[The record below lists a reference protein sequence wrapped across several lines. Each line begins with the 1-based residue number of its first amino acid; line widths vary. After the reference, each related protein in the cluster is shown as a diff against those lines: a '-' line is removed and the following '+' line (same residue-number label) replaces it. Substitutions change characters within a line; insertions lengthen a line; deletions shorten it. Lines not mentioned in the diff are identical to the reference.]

1 MGSAAAVA
9 TGMVRAAIGTQTVGS
24 VCRPASFC
32 GVVGF
37 KPSYAAISTEGC
49 FALVPTFDTI
59 GFFTRT
65 VDDMTALWDAI
76 APGRRARA
84 RSGRAA
90 RRRHR
95 RGPPLRAVRR

>member
-9 TGMVRAAIGTQTVGS
+9 TGRVRAAIGTQTVGS

-37 KPSYAAISTEGC
+37 KPSWGAISTDGC
-49 FALVPTFDTI
+49 FALVPTFDTV

-65 VDDMTALWDAI
+65 VEDMTTLW
-76 APGRRARA
+76 
-84 RSGRAA
+84 
-90 RRRHR
+90 
-95 RGPPLRAVRR
+95 RAVAPSDSSAPDAAQPPVSASPRIS